1 MQLTHWGKYFEKDMI
16 QSIWEETFGGIRVK
30 FYPKSALVKKPINL
44 NKPSYVSTG
53 TSCPKDQPDQAKMF
67 EMSFKEKSKPIGTTH

>member
-1 MQLTHWGKYFEKDMI
+1 MQLTSWGKYFEKDMI
-16 QSIWEETFGGIRVK
+16 QSIWEETFGGIRGK
-30 FYPKSALVKKPINL
+30 FDPKSTLVKKPINL

-67 EMSFKEKSKPIGTTH
+67 EMSFKEKSKPIGTKH